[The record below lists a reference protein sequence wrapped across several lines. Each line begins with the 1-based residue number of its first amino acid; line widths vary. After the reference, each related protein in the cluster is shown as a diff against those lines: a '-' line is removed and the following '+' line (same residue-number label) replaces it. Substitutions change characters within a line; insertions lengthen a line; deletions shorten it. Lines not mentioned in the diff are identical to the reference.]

1 VWLPSFCKHFCFFF
15 GQQQHSTQSTFKS
28 RLAAE
33 KYGVLEGA
41 EAVAEVATTAAK
53 YAAIHN
59 PELSL
64 KT

>member
-1 VWLPSFCKHFCFFF
+1 LFFF
-15 GQQQHSTQSTFKS
+15 CQQQHSTQSTFKS

-41 EAVAEVATTAAK
+41 EAVAEVAATAAK